1 MTSAAP
7 SPTEPGPITEG
18 HDAARTTRLL
28 HIDHLRNGV
37 ILGLI
42 LFHTAR
48 LFDSEAWH
56 IKDAGRFQAAEL
68 LIAAFNVV
76 QMPLLFFLAGMTAFH
91 SLGNRGAWRFA
102 RERLVRLLLPLV
114 VGILLVVPP
123 QVYVERLASGLS
135 GRMSPIDFSGSF
147 AAFYPSF
154 FTCCYPAASF
164 SWHHLWFVLYLFVYS
179 LALLPLFLGLRHRAA
194 AAQVDALGRWLA
206 GGARLLLLALPII
219 VIELV
224 LRRSFPSTHALVNDF
239 ANHAHFMTLMLL
251 GWLFAASPDL
261 ARAATRLWRPV
272 LTMAVALIAVLLTL
286 RATGTVLPIEAR
298 QALRALAEWSAI
310 AGLLGWGADRLNR
323 PIPFLTGFS
332 ALSFPFYVFH
342 QMVIVLLGFWLLG
355 WSDAPLAKYLAIA
368 ALSLVISL
376 ALARAAGLSRPTR
389 LMFGMRG

>member
-1 MTSAAP
+1 MTFAAP
-7 SPTEPGPITEG
+7 SPAEAQSLTEG
-18 HDAARTTRLL
+18 HDAARPTRLL

-37 ILGLI
+37 IIGLI

-56 IKDAGRFQAAEL
+56 IKHAGRFQAADL

-76 QMPLLFFLAGMTAFH
+76 QMPLLFVLAGMTAFH
-91 SLGNRGAWRFA
+91 SLGNRGGGRFV

-123 QVYVERLASGLS
+123 QVYVERQSAGLP

-164 SWHHLWFVLYLFVYS
+164 SWHHLWFVLYLLVYS
-179 LALLPLFLGLRHRAA
+179 LALLPVFLGLRRRVAA
-194 AAQVDALGRWLA
+194 GRVESLGRWLA
-206 GGARLLLLALPII
+206 QGPRLLLLALPI
-219 VIELV
+219 VAIELA
-224 LRRSFPSTHALVNDF
+224 LRPRFPSTHALIDDH
-239 ANHAHFMTLMLL
+239 ANHAHFMLLMLA

-261 ARAATRLWRPV
+261 ARAATRLWRPA
-272 LTMAVALIAVLLTL
+272 LAAAVVIIVMLLVL
-286 RATGTVLPIEAR
+286 RANGTGLPIEAR
-298 QALRALAEWSAI
+298 RGLRALAEWSAI
-310 AGLLGWGADRLNR
+310 AGLLGWGGERLNR
-323 PIPFLTGFS
+323 PIRFLTDFS

-342 QMVIVLLGFWLLG
+342 QTVIVLLGFWLLG
-355 WSDAPLAKYLAIA
+355 WSDSPLTKFLAIA
-368 ALSLVISL
+368 VLSFVVSL
-376 ALARAAGLSRPTR
+376 ALARAAGLTRPTR

>member
-1 MTSAAP
+1 MTFAAP
-7 SPTEPGPITEG
+7 SPTEAEPVTEG
-18 HDAARTTRLL
+18 HDAARPTRLL

-68 LIAAFNVV
+68 LIAGFNVV
-76 QMPLLFFLAGMTAFH
+76 QMPLLLFLAGMTAFH
-91 SLGNRGAWRFA
+91 SLGNRDAGRFV

-123 QVYVERLASGLS
+123 QVYVERLAAGLP

-147 AAFYPSF
+147 VDFYPSF

-164 SWHHLWFVLYLFVYS
+164 SWHHLWFVLYLLVYS

-194 AAQVDALGRWLA
+194 AAWVDALGRWLA

-219 VIELV
+219 VVELV

-272 LTMAVALIAVLLTL
+272 LAMAAALIAVLLTL

-298 QALRALAEWSAI
+298 QTLRALAEWCAI
-310 AGLLGWGADRLNR
+310 AGLLGWGAARLNR
-323 PIPFLTGFS
+323 PIPFLTRFS

-342 QMVIVLLGFWLLG
+342 QTVIVLLGFWLLG
-355 WSDAPLAKYLAIA
+355 WSSAPLAKYLAIA
-368 ALSLVISL
+368 FLSLIISL
-376 ALARAAGLSRPTR
+376 ALARAAGLSRATR
-389 LMFGMRG
+389 VMFGMRN

>member
-1 MTSAAP
+1 MD
-7 SPTEPGPITEG
+7 SPDSRQAGRPPG
-18 HDAARTTRLL
+18 RLL
-28 HIDHLRNGV
+28 HVDHLRNGV
-37 ILGLI
+37 IIGLI

-48 LFDSEAWH
+48 LFDAEAWH
-56 IKDAGRFQAAEL
+56 IKDLERYRAADL

-91 SLGNRGAWRFA
+91 SLGSRSAGRFL

-123 QVYVERLASGLS
+123 QVYVERLAAGLP

-164 SWHHLWFVLYLFVYS
+164 SWHHLWFVIYLFVYS
-179 LALLPLFLGLRHRAA
+179 LLLLPLFLMLRRATVA
-194 AAQVDALGRWLA
+194 AHVGALGRWLA
-206 GGARLLLLALPII
+206 GGARLLLLALPI
-219 VIELV
+219 VAIELG
-224 LRRSFPSTHALVNDF
+224 LRRTFPSTHALIDDF
-239 ANHAHFMTLMLL
+239 ANHAHFMLL
-251 GWLFAASPDL
+251 ILVGWLFAASPDL

-272 LTMAVALIAVLLTL
+272 LAMAASLIVLLLTL

-298 QALRALAEWSAI
+298 QTLRALAEWCAI

-323 PIPFLTGFS
+323 PIPLLTGFS
-332 ALSFPFYVFH
+332 ALSFPFYVVH
-342 QMVIVLLGFWLLG
+342 QTVIVLLGFWLLA
-355 WSDAPLAKYLAIA
+355 WSDAPLVKYLAIA
-368 ALSLVISL
+368 VLSLALSL
-376 ALARAAGLSRPTR
+376 ALALAAGLSRPTR